1 MSDNDCSM
9 LFRSFS
15 SCDRALAA
23 ASLSKSFNESPFVQ
37 VDPEQYIQVSHSVH
51 WGGSNNFQIEQCPY

>member
-51 WGGSNNFQIEQCPY
+51 